1 MKRKEY
7 RERALND
14 FYNLNFGFAFTPEL
28 IAFLFSIS
36 NKRKIKSET
45 RQGPKER
52 QGRFKGIILRK
63 EGEKGN

>member
-1 MKRKEY
+1 LKRNEY

-36 NKRKIKSET
+36 NKKKIK
-45 RQGPKER
+45 K
-52 QGRFKGIILRK
+52 K
-63 EGEKGN
+63 N